1 VHGVLRTGGEEV
13 KPTALALCR
22 LLVGGLFLYA
32 AATKVPDMAKF
43 AEEVA
48 NYRLLPAALVP
59 GVAAVVIGLELVAGL
74 ALVTGIAA
82 RPAAVALSGLLAIFT
97 VGIAQALA
105 RGIDLRCGCFGTEEA
120 ATWWTVVR
128 DLAILAPALAV
139 AIWGPGRLV
148 PRPSPRAEPGEPG
161 RPVEAP

>member
-1 VHGVLRTGGEEV
+1 V
-13 KPTALALCR
+13 KSIVLALCR
-22 LLVGGLFLYA
+22 LAVGALFLYA
-32 AATKVPDMAKF
+32 ASTKVPDMAKF

-59 GVAAVVIGLELVAGL
+59 VVAAVVIGLEIVAGL
-74 ALVTGIAA
+74 ALVSGIAA
-82 RPAAVALSGLLAIFT
+82 RPAAVAVSGLLVVFT

-139 AIWGPGRLV
+139 AILGPGRLL
-148 PRPSPRAEPGEPG
+148 PRGAPRGEPGEPG